1 MLEKGI
7 IIVADSGNT
16 LGLLI
21 DYPVKYENVIFVL
34 ALNNLTLDP
43 SFMEWQCWKY
53 LGIINKNPIKKFSWM
68 QENFFIGNIKGEGR
82 CITYGKR

>member
-7 IIVADSGNT
+7 IIVAASGNT

-34 ALNNLTLDP
+34 ALNSLTLDP
-43 SFMEWQCWKY
+43 SFMKWQC
-53 LGIINKNPIKKFSWM
+53 
-68 QENFFIGNIKGEGR
+68 
-82 CITYGKR
+82 

>member
-53 LGIINKNPIKKFSWM
+53 LGIINKNNLKFSWM
-68 QENFFIGNIKGEGR
+68 QENFLLGIVRGGR

>member
-1 MLEKGI
+1 VLEKGI

-53 LGIINKNPIKKFSWM
+53 LGIINKNLI
-68 QENFFIGNIKGEGR
+68 
-82 CITYGKR
+82 

>member
-7 IIVADSGNT
+7 IIVAASGNT

-34 ALNNLTLDP
+34 ALNSLTLDP
-43 SFMEWQCWKY
+43 SFMKWQCWKY
-53 LGIINKNPIKKFSWM
+53 LVIINKNPI
-68 QENFFIGNIKGEGR
+68 
-82 CITYGKR
+82 

>member
-34 ALNNLTLDP
+34 ALNNLTLIHLLWNG
-43 SFMEWQCWKY
+43 SV
-53 LGIINKNPIKKFSWM
+53 GS
-68 QENFFIGNIKGEGR
+68 
-82 CITYGKR
+82 T

>member
-34 ALNNLTLDP
+34 ALNNLTLDI
-43 SFMEWQCWKY
+43 F
-53 LGIINKNPIKKFSWM
+53 
-68 QENFFIGNIKGEGR
+68 
-82 CITYGKR
+82 YGMAVLEVLRYYQ